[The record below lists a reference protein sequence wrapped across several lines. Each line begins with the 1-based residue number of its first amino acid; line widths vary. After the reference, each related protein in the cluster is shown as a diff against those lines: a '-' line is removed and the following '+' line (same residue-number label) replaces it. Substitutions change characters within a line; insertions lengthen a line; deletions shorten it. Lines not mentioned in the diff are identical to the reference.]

1 MKTYEALLYQL
12 HIHICR
18 ALFQYKDRLSRYGKF
33 HYQDKTIVKP
43 SYLYNGDS
51 RTGKMGP
58 RVAYNF
64 NFQNKCLFNPPNAT
78 KIYFAAYVSFLRDFS
93 SPIYILKA
101 SYHNFWK
108 TNSHYRCLNI
118 EYNTAF
124 TRRPSKWQDRKK
136 SKYKY
141 RTTLTN
147 DFSLLV
153 QAAGCITPLNH
164 FQNFCLVFHATVGI
178 VDPKYE
184 IYNHS
189 IGRHTYR

>member
-1 MKTYEALLYQL
+1 MQGPVSIQRPSFPDMESSIIKIRQSWNRLIFIMGISVLVRWAPRLHTISIFKTNVFL
-12 HIHICR
+12 
-18 ALFQYKDRLSRYGKF
+18 
-33 HYQDKTIVKP
+33 
-43 SYLYNGDS
+43 
-51 RTGKMGP
+51 
-58 RVAYNF
+58 
-64 NFQNKCLFNPPNAT
+64 NPPNAT

-93 SPIYILKA
+93 SSIYILKA

-147 DFSLLV
+147 NFSLLV

-178 VDPKYE
+178 VDPKYD
-184 IYNHS
+184 ISNHS
-189 IGRHTYR
+189 IGSHTCR